1 MGPQSLEEVAR
12 IGKFKIGFVDPRD
25 LKLLEKNARYMPA
38 EMFDRLVQNIKR
50 DKQLSS
56 VPFCYLDPESDEMVV
71 LSGNHRVRAA
81 IAAGVDR
88 IPVMWNA
95 EPMTEDERIAIQLS
109 HNAIQ
114 GMDDLQILK
123 DLYEKINDIELR
135 EYSAVDIAYDLSDL
149 EDVDSKEIE
158 AELIATPEL
167 PEKTVILLFTDEE
180 EERIRKV
187 LEKYEESMVLIAHK
201 DQYEKFNEIVAK
213 LREEYDIFN
222 LSTVFLLMIEGFDK
236 VMEGEKRFEDV
247 YGGDMDVEGMVHWR
261 IGGAKGVVDVR
272 VARKLKGFVDKY
284 GIDGVVN
291 MLEEYEAKRVIDEH
305 LDRAG
310 FPDIEGLS

>member
-12 IGKFKIGFVDPRD
+12 IGKFKIGFVNPKE

-56 VPFCYLDPESDEMVV
+56 VPFCYLDPESGEMVV

-81 IAAGVDR
+81 VSAGIDK

-123 DLYEKINDIELR
+123 DLYEKIKDVDLR

-149 EDVDSKEIE
+149 EVDVKEIE
-158 AELIATPEL
+158 TELVATPEL
-167 PEKTVILLFTDEE
+167 PEKTVILLFTEGE
-180 EERIRKV
+180 EERIRNI
-187 LEKYEESMVLIAHK
+187 LEKYEDSMVLIAHQG
-201 DQYEKFNEIVAK
+201 QYDKFNEIVAK
-213 LREEYDIFN
+213 LREEYDVFN
-222 LSTVFLLMIEGFDK
+222 LSTIFIVMMEGFDK
-236 VMEGEKRFEDV
+236 VMEGKRSFEEV
-247 YGGDMDVEGMVHWR
+247 YGGNMDIEGMVNWR
-261 IGGAKGVVDVR
+261 IGGTKGVVDVR
-272 VARKLKGFVDKY
+272 TARKFKGFVDKY
-284 GIDGVVN
+284 GLDGVVD
-291 MLEEYEAKRVIDEH
+291 MLEEHEAKKVIDEH
-305 LDRAG
+305 LDRAVL
-310 FPDIEGLS
+310 PDIEGLS